1 MIWEIIDKFVFENI
15 FDMCLIVCFLGYV
28 IWFLKVK
35 GMFGVKWDV
44 IYDSI
49 KKIIEKCIWEN

>member
-15 FDMCLIVCFLGYV
+15 FDMCLIVCFLVYV
-28 IWFLKVK
+28 IRFLKVK
-35 GMFGVKWDV
+35 GMFGVKWEV
-44 IYDSI
+44 IYDCI